1 MKEIGIFDLSNELVS
16 QNTIVNSHIVAHNK
30 MVLNTVKFD
39 IHSSIVETFTDLVT
53 SRMFYLIES
62 FYLKKI

>member
-30 MVLNTVKFD
+30 MVLNTAKFD
-39 IHSSIVETFTDLVT
+39 IHSSIVETFTDL
-53 SRMFYLIES
+53 
-62 FYLKKI
+62 